1 MSGVSTPPVDQNPEG
16 GDPLGSV
23 HAGHGAGTAGAKL
36 LTQGTQSMTPNS
48 TTGLVELKPCPVPWC
63 EGPSWLRYHEIDRD
77 QFPSDWRATVACR
90 KCCYEVATVASSQRR
105 ARAEAAERWNTRPA
119 THLESQAAIIAE
131 MEKALG
137 DLVGA
142 CHEAPKNGPF
152 DQIDNDGRYY
162 QSADLAE
169 KLENGRRALTK
180 ARATA

>member
-1 MSGVSTPPVDQNPEG
+1 MSD
-16 GDPLGSV
+16 
-23 HAGHGAGTAGAKL
+23 
-36 LTQGTQSMTPNS
+36 
-48 TTGLVELKPCPVPWC
+48 LVERLRNGPYTIGPVT
-63 EGPSWLRYHEIDRD
+63 GEIR
-77 QFPSDWRATVACR
+77 
-90 KCCYEVATVASSQRR
+90 EL
-105 ARAEAAERWNTRPA
+105 AEAA

-131 MEKALG
+131 LRKALG

-142 CHEAPKNGPF
+142 CHEAPKGGPF